1 MVDSMN
7 KTRSIIRLILF
18 YILLGIIVL
27 YSSFVF
33 MLEKSTIFGY
43 LTGDKYTSF
52 NQFSL
57 SLCIVLYL
65 SGLIIIQIVMR
76 FKYPKWFMGIDKK

>member
-18 YILLGIIVL
+18 YILFGIIVL

-52 NQFSL
+52 KEFSL